1 MTFPPVDTERLTVR
15 TVEIGDVESLH
26 QRRNHPDAARYQD
39 WEFPFPLDAAR
50 RLIAEVAATG
60 APADREWWMG
70 TIVEAA
76 SGTDVGDVAV
86 RLDSAG
92 RAATIG
98 YSLHPDHWG
107 RGFATEAVGGL
118 VDRLIDDG
126 VRRFVATIHPD
137 NLASMRVVERLG
149 FAYEGRTVASWFEGD
164 GPDAPT
170 TDDLLFGL
178 TATMRAEWLARPTGR
193 PALVELIEIDD
204 TNQRAVARLRTHYS
218 QEHLVA
224 TVADS
229 YGDALFPELYDGA
242 RVKPWMRAIAIA
254 DEPEGGDDNN
264 AHEPEGGGD
273 NNNAHEPEGDGD
285 DNNADEPEGGGDNN
299 NADQPEGGGLTLAG
313 FVMLAVP
320 TRPDDEPYLWRLL
333 IDRRYQR
340 RGIASAVLDRIEGD
354 LRAEG
359 HPAIWVHWEP
369 GAGSPEPFYLARGYE
384 PTGAM
389 EGTEIEGRKPL
400 TPPEDAAPG

>member
-1 MTFPPVDTERLTVR
+1 MTFAPIHTDRLTVR
-15 TVEIGDVESLH
+15 TVEIGDVDSLH
-26 QRRNHPDAARYQD
+26 RRRNHPDTARYQD
-39 WEFPFPLDAAR
+39 WEFPFPQEAAR
-50 RLIAEVAATG
+50 RLVAEVAATG

-70 TIVEAA
+70 TIVETAT
-76 SGTDVGDVAV
+76 GVDVGDVAV
-86 RLDSAG
+86 RLDSDG

-107 RGFATEAVGGL
+107 RGLATEAVGGL

-164 GPDAPT
+164 GPDATT

-178 TATMRAEWLARPTGR
+178 TETMRSEWLARPTGR
-193 PALVELIEIDD
+193 PARVELIEIDD
-204 TNQRAVARLRTHYS
+204 RNHRAVARLRTHYS

-224 TVADS
+224 SVADS
-229 YGDALFPELYDGA
+229 YGDALFPEIYNGV
-242 RVKPWMRAIAIA
+242 RIQPWLRAVAIA
-254 DEPEGGDDNN
+254 DDPEPDPTGDGGDG
-264 AHEPEGGGD
+264 E
-273 NNNAHEPEGDGD
+273 
-285 DNNADEPEGGGDNN
+285 
-299 NADQPEGGGLTLAG
+299 LTLAG

-320 TRPDDEPYLWRLL
+320 TRPGDEPYLWRLL
-333 IDRRYQR
+333 IDRRHQR
-340 RGIASAVLDRIEGD
+340 RGIASAVLDRIEHD

-369 GAGSPEPFYLARGYE
+369 GPGSPEPFYLARGYE

-389 EGTEIEGRKPL
+389 EGTEIEGRKSLL
-400 TPPEDAAPG
+400 T